1 MRLSRPK
8 NLQTCFACLLL
19 LIVLGAASTVAQ
31 ETTKISGKMTATY
44 TSMDSVVVGDVPGHM
59 MTLST
64 AEGTNAST
72 GENPFMDGAKLLDM
86 SSGDL
91 VQGNG
96 TDRGY
101 ARFTMDGDMV
111 IAKYEGKVTTVMDAD
126 DNPTTSFEG
135 TWAYTKGTGK
145 FENITGEGT
154 YSGKM
159 TSKKGF
165 SVEWYG
171 FYSMG
176 K

>member
-8 NLQTCFACLLL
+8 KLQTCFVCLLL
-19 LIVLGAASTVAQ
+19 LVIFVAANVAAQ
-31 ETTKISGKMTATY
+31 EGTKVSGKMTATY
-44 TSMDSVVVGDVPGHM
+44 TGMDSIVVGDVPGHILS
-59 MTLST
+59 LST

-72 GENPFMDGAKLLDM
+72 GKNSFMDGAQLLDM
-86 SSGDL
+86 SFGDL

-145 FENITGEGT
+145 FKNITGEGT

-159 TSKKGF
+159 TSKRGF